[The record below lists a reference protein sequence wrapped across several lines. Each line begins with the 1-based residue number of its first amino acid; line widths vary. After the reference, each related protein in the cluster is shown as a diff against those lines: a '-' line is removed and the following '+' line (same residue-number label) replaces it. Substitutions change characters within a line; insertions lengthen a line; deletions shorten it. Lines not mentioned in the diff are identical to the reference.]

1 MVNMDNETLVY
12 VIADLRDRAEVGFK
26 KYGHYLDQS
35 PDDML
40 QHAYEE
46 ALDLCMYL
54 KTEIIRKKREKEVN
68 AKVPFHVGEYK

>member
-1 MVNMDNETLVY
+1 MNDNEILAY
-12 VIADLRDRAEVGFK
+12 VIADLRDRSEVGFK
-26 KYGHYLDQS
+26 KYGHFLGAS

-54 KTEIIRKKREKEVN
+54 KTQIQRQ
-68 AKVPFHVGEYK
+68 KVGK

>member
-1 MVNMDNETLVY
+1 MTQETLAY

-26 KYGHYLDQS
+26 KYGHGVEAS

-46 ALDLCMYL
+46 ALDLAMYL
-54 KTEIIRKKREKEVN
+54 KTEINRKKQERRTN
-68 AKVPFHVGEYK
+68 RTMPLTIGDYT

>member
-1 MVNMDNETLVY
+1 MENETLVY

-26 KYGHYLDQS
+26 KYGHGVKAS

-46 ALDLCMYL
+46 ALDLSMYL
-54 KTEIIRKKREKEVN
+54 KTEIERKKREKVLN
-68 AKVPFHVGEYK
+68 TLVPFLVGDYT

>member
-1 MVNMDNETLVY
+1 MTNETLSY
-12 VIADLRDRAEVGFK
+12 VIADLRDRAEIGFK

-46 ALDLCMYL
+46 ALDLAMYL
-54 KTEIIRKKREKEVN
+54 KTEINRKKREKVVN
-68 AKVPFHVGEYK
+68 ENLPLDIGYGYS